1 MTKKRLSEA
10 YYLFLQKI
18 GNHLYFSFLFL
29 VISGLFLTLGSQT
42 FISDLI
48 NHLVHY
54 QVPLSDYL
62 GDAVMVAGVFLI
74 GIGGGLGFVGSN
86 LSDNIT
92 DSEIINDI
100 QNWSLIICFFD
111 IVLSAGIFYL
121 IYRFPHFIL
130 PLSFLG
136 LVLLIIPVTSLISII
151 IIKHR
156 IKKHN
161 FA

>member
-1 MTKKRLSEA
+1 MNKKRLSSA

-18 GNHLYFSFLFL
+18 GNHLYSSFLFL

-42 FISDLI
+42 FIGDLI
-48 NHLVHY
+48 NQLAHY

-62 GDAVMVAGVFLI
+62 GDAVMITGVFLI

-86 LSDNIT
+86 LIDNVA
-92 DSEIINDI
+92 DSEVINDI
-100 QNWSLIICFFD
+100 QNWSLIACFIS

-121 IYRFPHFIL
+121 VYRFPRYIL

-136 LVLLIIPVTSLISII
+136 LVLLIIPVTSLISIM

-161 FA
+161 FV